1 MEKIGHGRSMIR
13 WDKIKSRFALLAG
26 IIGLVADMITIL
38 GTIGVSQILPSTSNM
53 RIVSGA
59 LDSLILITALVGL
72 YSVTMI
78 VWFLFRWQRTG
89 QEIKTFGFDEV
100 FADP

>member
-1 MEKIGHGRSMIR
+1 MIR

-72 YSVTMI
+72 LSDYDRLVLVSMAAN
-78 VWFLFRWQRTG
+78 RAR
-89 QEIKTFGFDEV
+89 D
-100 FADP
+100 